1 MNIFFSWAVGLVFGL
16 GLIISGMANPAK
28 VFGFLDIAGVWDPSL
43 AFVMGGGIAVAS
55 VGFFFARRRTQS
67 WLGLPL
73 HMPTA
78 REIDRRLV
86 IGSVLFGLGWGL
98 AGICPGP
105 AVVVAGM
112 GLLKGGVFVLAMLLG
127 MAMFELA
134 ELRQAQ
140 SAARPDTKT
149 DVTD

>member
-1 MNIFFSWAVGLVFGL
+1 V
-16 GLIISGMANPAK
+16 
-28 VFGFLDIAGVWDPSL
+28 
-43 AFVMGGGIAVAS
+43 
-55 VGFFFARRRTQS
+55 
-67 WLGLPL
+67 
-73 HMPTA
+73 
-78 REIDRRLV
+78 V

-134 ELRQAQ
+134 ELRQAK